1 MLEHQTFFRPGI
13 IPIIK
18 KQCQKPC
25 GNSSKKTH
33 FLNKKKRL
41 KCVMSIQWNYWLK
54 SIIFITK
61 DVNNVGWTYNKIIE
75 ESLTG
80 QYHYVLTWDIELHQ
94 A

>member
-1 MLEHQTFFRPGI
+1 
-13 IPIIK
+13 
-18 KQCQKPC
+18 
-25 GNSSKKTH
+25 
-33 FLNKKKRL
+33 
-41 KCVMSIQWNYWLK
+41 MSIQWDYWLK
-54 SIIFITK
+54 SIIFIKK